1 MGLKQN
7 HTRTQYIVSETKAAH
22 RPIIEPLLFL
32 ANAIRPEIKFVWHC
46 IPHWTNI
53 QVVDVF
59 VVTYTIIQ
67 TVGVGPQI
75 TQVRHHATR
84 DAIQIHLARQ
94 CCCRLSLRVLCGQ
107 PSTYTNSFLLPLSHY
122 WYTTRLLDFCWR
134 VSKLRMF
141 PVLDKFCVGTDDDS
155 PSLASLTKTNIME
168 NDRMNVVP
176 EEREMC

>member
-7 HTRTQYIVSETKAAH
+7 HTRTQYIVFETKAAH
-22 RPIIEPLLFL
+22 IIEPLLFL
-32 ANAIRPEIKFVWHC
+32 ANVIRPEIKFVWHC

-141 PVLDKFCVGTDDDS
+141 PVLEKFFVGTDDS
-155 PSLASLTKTNIME
+155 PSLATLTNEDYGKRPRE
-168 NDRMNVVP
+168 CSSWREGNVLT
-176 EEREMC
+176 

>member
-22 RPIIEPLLFL
+22 FTEPLLFL
-32 ANAIRPEIKFVWHC
+32 ANVIRPKIKFVWHC
-46 IPHWTNI
+46 IPHWKNI

-59 VVTYTIIQ
+59 VVTYTIIYKLL
-67 TVGVGPQI
+67 GVGPQI

-107 PSTYTNSFLLPLSHY
+107 PSTYTNSFQLPLSRY

-141 PVLDKFCVGTDDDS
+141 PVLGKFFVGTDDDS
-155 PSLASLTKTNIME
+155 QSLASLTKTKIME

-176 EEREMC
+176 DEREMS